1 MTGPGHT
8 MRLNILWKLILTI
21 ALPLLGI
28 YLVVNIFEFRSLRS
42 QTIRDINE
50 RVTRLAT
57 LYAQQ
62 FEGELQ
68 TIAQIAD
75 SAAEFISIDPDLGR
89 RDPWTILEKN
99 VSQNRLVYGSAL
111 AWIPDAE
118 HPEPEAPFV
127 FRPQDGGTRRIDIAS
142 EAYDYRQSEW
152 FTLPIEL
159 GTGVWT
165 EPYFDEGAGDILM
178 CTYATPVRSGD
189 GAPIAVV
196 TVDLPLEALQDAM
209 QLDELNQGVF
219 MIISR
224 EDRFISHPAP
234 WMIME
239 VKLKDLIEQHGN
251 PTAMRELHA
260 RIRSDEIGS
269 SEYPLMIADESYW
282 IAFAPIPSTQWSL
295 IASFPSDDVLAP
307 VYEDLYRDVI
317 GVGIGLAANLIAIF
331 VLALLFTRPIRR
343 LSSAMAAVTRGELDA
358 RVDGIDSRDEFGDL
372 ARGFNEMSANLRTNI
387 DDLASERAQRDV
399 VEAELNMARE
409 IQASLLPDRD
419 AIPDQ
424 KDFDLAAINVPAR
437 QVAGDFYDYWM
448 CDDRTMAFV
457 IADVSGKGVPA
468 AFFMG
473 ITRTMIR
480 NLDKLKLEPH
490 VMMRNVNELLMESNR
505 RSMFVTLFYGV
516 YELETGRLRYV
527 NAGHLPPVR
536 IPATGPIMTTA
547 EATGTV
553 LGVIP
558 EAEWTVGELTLGAG
572 EALAFCTDGVTEAR
586 NADEA
591 MLETDGF
598 VELLAKHREE
608 SSESLCRSIISFV
621 ADFEG
626 EDRSDDVTVMIL
638 RRLSV
643 DSGSSPA

>member
-1 MTGPGHT
+1 MQQIGRRGFLMATGAAGLLATGLGAPRMARAASADIGIASPDPIYCVSYVAFKNGYFKDAGLEANYIDT
-8 MRLNILWKLILTI
+8 QSGPRGKQMLAAGQVFATTSGTNDAI

-118 HPEPEAPFV
+118 HPEPESPFV

-343 LSSAMAAVTRGELDA
+343 LSSAMAAALT
-358 RVDGIDSRDEFGDL
+358 
-372 ARGFNEMSANLRTNI
+372 
-387 DDLASERAQRDV
+387 
-399 VEAELNMARE
+399 
-409 IQASLLPDRD
+409 
-419 AIPDQ
+419 
-424 KDFDLAAINVPAR
+424 
-437 QVAGDFYDYWM
+437 
-448 CDDRTMAFV
+448 
-457 IADVSGKGVPA
+457 
-468 AFFMG
+468 
-473 ITRTMIR
+473 
-480 NLDKLKLEPH
+480 
-490 VMMRNVNELLMESNR
+490 
-505 RSMFVTLFYGV
+505 
-516 YELETGRLRYV
+516 
-527 NAGHLPPVR
+527 
-536 IPATGPIMTTA
+536 ATGA
-547 EATGTV
+547 
-553 LGVIP
+553 
-558 EAEWTVGELTLGAG
+558 
-572 EALAFCTDGVTEAR
+572 
-586 NADEA
+586 
-591 MLETDGF
+591 
-598 VELLAKHREE
+598 
-608 SSESLCRSIISFV
+608 SSEQL
-621 ADFEG
+621 G
-626 EDRSDDVTVMIL
+626 
-638 RRLSV
+638 RRAASAPRQ
-643 DSGSSPA
+643 S

>member
-1 MTGPGHT
+1 

-21 ALPLLGI
+21 ALPLVGI
-28 YLVVNIFEFRSLRS
+28 YLVVNLFEFRSLRS
-42 QTIRDINE
+42 QAIRDVNE

-68 TIAQIAD
+68 AFAQIAE
-75 SAAEFISIDPDLGR
+75 STAEFLSIDPELGR
-89 RDPWTILEKN
+89 RDAWTILEKN
-99 VSQNRLVYGSAL
+99 IDQNRLVYGSAL
-111 AWIPDAE
+111 AWIPDAG
-118 HPEPEAPFV
+118 HPEPASPYV
-127 FRPQDGGTRRIDIAS
+127 FRSPEGGTRRIDIAT
-142 EAYDYRQSEW
+142 EAYDYRQRDW
-152 FTLPIEL
+152 FTLPIEH
-159 GTGVWT
+159 GTGIWT

-178 CTYATPVRSGD
+178 STFATPVRTPD
-189 GAPIAVV
+189 GTIIAVI
-196 TVDLPLEALQDAM
+196 TLDLPLEPLQEAM

-224 EDRFISHPAP
+224 EDRFISHPDP
-234 WMIME
+234 EMIMQ
-239 VKLKDLIEQHGN
+239 VKLEDLVEQHGN
-251 PTAMRELHA
+251 RTGMRELYD
-260 RIRSDEIGS
+260 RIRTKDVGS
-269 SEYPLMIADESYW
+269 SEFPLLIEDDPYW
-282 IAFAPIPSTQWSL
+282 IAFATIPSTQWSL
-295 IASFPSDDVLAP
+295 IAAFPSEDVLAP
-307 VYEDLYRDVI
+307 VYRDLYRDVI

-331 VLALLFTRPIRR
+331 ILALLFTRPIRR
-343 LSSAMAAVTRGELDA
+343 LSSAMAAVTRGDLDA
-358 RVDGIDSRDEFGDL
+358 RVDGVDSRDEFGDL

-399 VEAELNMARE
+399 VEAELDMARE
-409 IQASLLPDRD
+409 IQASLLPDQD
-419 AIPDQ
+419 AIPTHAG
-424 KDFDLAAINVPAR
+424 FSLAAINVPAR

-480 NLDKLKLEPH
+480 NLEKLELEPH

-516 YELETGRLRYV
+516 YEIDTGRLRYV

-536 IPATGPIMTTA
+536 IPASDPIATTA

-558 EAEWTVGELTLGAG
+558 EAEWTVGELLLGEG
-572 EALAFCTDGVTEAR
+572 EALAFYTDGVTEAR
-586 NADEA
+586 SADGT

-598 VELLAKHREE
+598 IELLTQHRGE
-608 SSESLCRSIISFV
+608 SSEALCRSIISFV

-626 EDRSDDVTVMIL
+626 EDQGDDLTVMVL
-638 RRLSV
+638 RRLGV
-643 DSGSSPA
+643 DSGSAPA